1 MEKTLKKFLKM
12 KNKFDKE
19 KENLIEE
26 LKEQVKKIKKLKTD
40 LGNNLNDENNM
51 TTNDLRYMNAKV
63 EIMMLEHEKLLKK
76 YFKLKDEGG

>member
-1 MEKTLKKFLKM
+1 M
-12 KNKFDKE
+12 KNKFNKE

-26 LKEQVKKIKKLKTD
+26 LKEQVKNIKKLKTD
-40 LGNNLNDENNM
+40 LANNLNDENNM

-76 YFKLKDEGG
+76 YFKVKDKGG

>member
-1 MEKTLKKFLKM
+1 M
-12 KNKFDKE
+12 KNKFNKE

-26 LKEQVKKIKKLKTD
+26 LKEQVKKIKKLKID

-76 YFKLKDEGG
+76 YFKLKDKGG

>member
-1 MEKTLKKFLKM
+1 M

-26 LKEQVKKIKKLKTD
+26 LKEQVKKIKKLKID

-76 YFKLKDEGG
+76 YFKLKDKGG

>member
-1 MEKTLKKFLKM
+1 M